1 MISPCYEERVAAAIM
16 LDEAVSAFPDFEIS
30 VSDYS
35 LPIEWESISARSIRR
50 LQSWLSSDCCVF
62 LVRHD
67 GYYRLMTLTKPE
79 WKNLSNQSLE
89 R

>member
-35 LPIEWESISARSIRR
+35 LPIEWEGISARSIRR

-62 LVRHD
+62 LVRHA
-67 GYYRLMTLTKPE
+67 GYYRLTTLTKLDWE
-79 WKNLSNQSLE
+79 SLFNQSLG

>member
-16 LDEAVSAFPDFEIS
+16 LDEAVSAFPDFQIS

-35 LPIEWESISARSIRR
+35 LPIEWENISARSIRR

-62 LVRHD
+62 LYQV
-67 GYYRLMTLTKPE
+67 YCYCRLTILTKLKWE
-79 WKNLSNQSLE
+79 SLFNQS
-89 R
+89 

>member
-1 MISPCYEERVAAAIM
+1 MISSYYEERVAAAIM
-16 LDEAVSAFPDFEIS
+16 LDEAVSAFPGFEIS

-67 GYYRLMTLTKPE
+67 GYYRLTTLTKLE
-79 WKNLSNQSLE
+79 WENLSNQSLG